1 MSQQAQPDKNFGVV
15 TISATSNP
23 GSILESDLE
32 DAAELNFVEQVISHS
47 TKFESTAIESPLP
60 SNFNSQQCF
69 LCLACFKDE
78 KELTD
83 HMAQHLELSSH
94 PQLSLKTSKLEV
106 LSPDDLEASLL
117 VKTESSIDFHL
128 DHDTCLDDLDQPVN
142 LEQAADALLR
152 SGPLTVT
159 TVAATTNS
167 NSAIPSVPSR

>member
-15 TISATSNP
+15 TINASSNP
-23 GSILESDLE
+23 GSIPESDLE

-94 PQLSLKTSKLEV
+94 PQLNLKTSKLEV

-142 LEQAADALLR
+142 LEQTADALLR
-152 SGPLTVT
+152 PALLTTATTTT
-159 TVAATTNS
+159 TVNS
-167 NSAIPSVPSR
+167 NSAIAAVPIR